1 MNGFF
6 YNVIYFFISDR
17 EMQAIKE
24 RQDLEIITQRAT
36 IQELQN
42 RIDILDSA
50 LTNAQANVVR
60 LEKEVSSIN
69 TL

>member
-1 MNGFF
+1 
-6 YNVIYFFISDR
+6 
-17 EMQAIKE
+17 MQAIKE

-60 LEKEVSSIN
+60 LEKEVSSIK
-69 TL
+69 